1 MKLPGKKKHQMQL
14 LLRLTSR
21 DAAPEGHQVRP
32 ESPHPPTYPVRLGR
46 GSFLKTMPSENGFP
60 MTWKS
65 GTLLNQKPN
74 KQTSHE

>member
-32 ESPHPPTYPVRLGR
+32 ESPQTFQPSYASSKVR
-46 GSFLKTMPSENGFP
+46 
-60 MTWKS
+60 
-65 GTLLNQKPN
+65 
-74 KQTSHE
+74 